1 MALFTD
7 NGIITLDDLL
17 TFEGSL
23 GQVASVHG
31 IDVDNKISLATSAVG
46 DRLML
51 WLLNAGASDPQWLN
65 RRMLGLS
72 TIVVTPPLHRWLC
85 VEALARFFAEAYNV
99 QLNTRYQGKWAEY
112 EREAKEASHLFFLAG
127 VGIVSN
133 PLPKP
138 AMPLVSVQTGNV
150 SAQTIF
156 VQTAW
161 VDANGDEGALSPV
174 NGLVLPDNSSIAA
187 AMSEGALGAPAA
199 AAGWNVY
206 AGTDVQAMTR
216 QNVAPLVIGS
226 TWDMPGSGLMLGAK
240 PLNGQAPS
248 YYIVLPNEIRRG

>member
-17 TFEGSL
+17 PFEGSL
-23 GQVASVHG
+23 GQVASLHG
-31 IDVDNKISLATSAVG
+31 IDVDNKISLAANAIG

-72 TIVVTPPLHRWLC
+72 TIVVTPPLRRWLC
-85 VEALARFFAEAYNV
+85 LEALSQFFAEAYNV
-99 QLNTRYQGKWAEY
+99 QLNTRYQGKWMEY
-112 EREAKEASHLFFLAG
+112 QREAKEAAHLFFLAG

-138 AMPLVSVQTGNV
+138 AMPLVSIQSGNV

-161 VDANGDEGALSPV
+161 VDTSGNESALSPV
-174 NGLVLPDNSSIAA
+174 NGLVLPDNSSIAV
-187 AMSEGALGAPAA
+187 AMSEGALGAPPA

-216 QNVAPLVIGS
+216 QNVAPLVVGA
-226 TWDMPGSGLMLGAK
+226 TWDMPAFGLMGGAK
-240 PLNGQAPS
+240 PLNGQQPS